1 MMELYIK
8 ETVDK
13 RALLL
18 THSGHVLATFNNM
31 STAIDECSEWLENN
45 DYYSDYNE
53 CYFMD

>member
-8 ETVDK
+8 EMSDN

-18 THSGHVLATFNNM
+18 TNSGHVLAVFNNM
-31 STAIDECSEWLENN
+31 NTAINECSEWLSEN

-53 CYFMD
+53 CYFLD